1 MNPEAPERSTRLL
14 LMALRR
20 EQDVVL
26 CRNRAR
32 AIAATLRFDRQQQVR
47 IATAVSEIARNA
59 FRYANEA
66 TVEFSLTRSQT
77 GSNRRM
83 TQSFVTVVRD
93 RGPGI
98 GDLAAILAGTYRS
111 TSGMGMGILA
121 AKRLVDSVDIDTEAR
136 GTTVRLVQEL
146 PKGVEISPL
155 DLQRIANE
163 VSRSSQAALLEELA
177 AQNQE
182 LITTLDQLSTQR
194 VELEKVNDELSETNR
209 GVVALY
215 DELDT
220 VQRVSRVVASKL
232 DLTALLQAIT
242 DATVEV
248 SGAECGGFFRK
259 EAETGNFTCQT
270 VAGPLGIALQN
281 CSLVNI
287 DELVTPGTDQQIIR
301 VDDLT
306 ADKRPFP
313 LSPHLPIR
321 SFLALSVRDS
331 NGEIA
336 GALAFA
342 HRSPAIF
349 TERTERILAIVT
361 VQVSIGLENAQL
373 YRSARAASAA
383 KDQFLAILS
392 HELRTP
398 LMPIFA
404 ILGAIERNPE
414 VPETIRSDLL
424 VINRNLQL
432 EARLIDDLLD
442 LTRINK
448 GKISLLREIVDV
460 HELIRS
466 VRQLCQV
473 AIDTQQVRFE
483 MQLDAPR
490 FHLLG
495 DAGRL
500 QQVLWNLLSNA
511 IKFTPAGGTI
521 ELRTSVVA
529 DHEFRLQLTDSGRG
543 LGSDSLERIFQ
554 PFEQGDLSVPPQFG
568 GLGLGLAIAKAIVDA
583 HNGQIRAESSGFGA
597 GSTFTVILPLVEP
610 QQIRT
615 AKPPRLESSVAHRA
629 FRILLVDDHQDTLEF
644 MSRFLTLSGHEIVT
658 ASSYGEALS
667 IGQQQRFDLVISDI
681 GLPDGS
687 GYELM
692 HALQASSPVKG
703 IALSGYGMKGDVDR
717 SIAAGFS
724 AHLTKPCDLSV
735 LNTTIDKILSEIPEG
750 RFTSI

>member
-32 AIAATLRFDRQQQVR
+32 TIAAALRFDRQQQVR

-59 FRYANEA
+59 FRYASEA
-66 TVEFSLTRSQT
+66 TAEFSLTRSRT
-77 GSNRRM
+77 GANRRI
-83 TQSFVTVVRD
+83 TQSFVTIVRD

-98 GDLAAILAGTYRS
+98 GDLPSILAGTYQS
-111 TSGMGMGILA
+111 ASGMGMGILG
-121 AKRLVDSVDIDTEAR
+121 AKRLMDSVHIDTQAS

-146 PKGVEISPL
+146 PKGMDLNPL
-155 DLQRIANE
+155 DLQNIAAE
-163 VSRSSQAALLEELA
+163 ISRSSQAELLDELA

-182 LITTLDQLSTQR
+182 LITTLDQLNTQR
-194 VELEKVNDELSETNR
+194 IELEKINDELGETNR

-220 VQRVSRVVASKL
+220 VQRVGRVVASKL
-232 DLTALLQAIT
+232 DLAALLQAIT

-259 EAETGNFTCQT
+259 EPQSPNFTCQT
-270 VAGPLGIALQN
+270 VSGPLGIALQN

-287 DELVTPGTDQQIIR
+287 DELMASGTDQQIIR
-301 VDDLT
+301 VDDLA
-306 ADKRPFP
+306 ADNRPFP

-321 SFLALSVRDS
+321 SFLALSVRNS
-331 NGEIA
+331 TGEIA

-349 TERTERILAIVT
+349 TERTERILAVVA

-398 LMPIFA
+398 LTPIFA
-404 ILGAIERNPE
+404 ILATIERYPDLPE
-414 VPETIRSDLL
+414 IIRSDLL
-424 VINRNLQL
+424 VISRNLQL

-448 GKISLLREIVDV
+448 GKIPLLREIVDV
-460 HELIRS
+460 HDLIRS

-483 MQLDAPR
+483 MQLEAPR
-490 FHLLG
+490 YHVLG

-521 ELRTSVVA
+521 ELRTSVVGGTK
-529 DHEFRLQLTDSGRG
+529 FRIRLTDSGRG
-543 LGSDSLERIFQ
+543 IGSDSLERIFQ

-568 GLGLGLAIAKAIVDA
+568 GLGLGLAIAKGIVDA
-583 HNGQIRAESSGFGA
+583 HEGQIRAESSGSGSGA
-597 GSTFTVILPLVEP
+597 TFTVTLPLAET
-610 QQIRT
+610 QQIPN
-615 AKPPRLESSVAHRA
+615 AEPPRPEPLAANKAV
-629 FRILLVDDHQDTLEF
+629 RILLVDDHQDTLEF
-644 MSRFLTLSGHEIVT
+644 MSRFLTLCGHEVVT
-658 ASSYGEALS
+658 ASTYGEALS
-667 IGQQQRFDLVISDI
+667 VGQQQEFDLVISDI
-681 GLPDGS
+681 GLPDGN

-692 HALQASSPVKG
+692 HVLQALSPIKG
-703 IALSGYGMKGDVDR
+703 IALSGYGMKADVDR
-717 SIAAGFS
+717 SVAAGFS

-735 LNTTIDKILSEIPEG
+735 LNSTIEKILS
-750 RFTSI
+750 